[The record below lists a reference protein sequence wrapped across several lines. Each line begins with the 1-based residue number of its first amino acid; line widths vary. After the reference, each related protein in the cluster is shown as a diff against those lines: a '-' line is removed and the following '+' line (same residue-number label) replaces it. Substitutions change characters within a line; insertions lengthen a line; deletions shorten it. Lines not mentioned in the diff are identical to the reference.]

1 MLPRRPAAIPGIRV
15 TLFGSTKNVLRSSI
29 PFMHFHGVHGYF
41 CTRGWLQ
48 LHTPDLSF
56 TTTTTTTTTTTQV
69 TATISSADIPP
80 LFNPCSTS
88 LLLFLK
94 TFTDVARGRL
104 DLMIRNEKHRSR
116 DSIVVRASRVI
127 ESL

>member
-48 LHTPDLSF
+48 LHTPNLSF
-56 TTTTTTTTTTTQV
+56 TTTTTTTQV
-69 TATISSADIPP
+69 TATISSADILPP
-80 LFNPCSTS
+80 LLNPCSTS

-94 TFTDVARGRL
+94 TFTDVTRGRL